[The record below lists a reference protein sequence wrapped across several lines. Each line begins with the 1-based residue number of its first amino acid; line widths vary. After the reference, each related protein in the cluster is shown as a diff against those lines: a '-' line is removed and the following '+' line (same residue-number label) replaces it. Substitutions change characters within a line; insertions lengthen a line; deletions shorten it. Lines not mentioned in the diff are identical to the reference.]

1 LRTRCRAR
9 VGALLLSLAAGL
21 AANPAYA
28 AGEKEEL
35 ARLRAQIEQAK
46 RELATAEG
54 AHAEAADQLRASESA
69 ISDANRALRELGAM
83 LGDARAEL
91 RRLGAETRTARGE
104 LDAHE
109 AQLAAL
115 VRARYIAGSRE
126 VAKLLLS
133 GEDANQK
140 ARTLAYH
147 EFVSQAQAELIRD
160 LRERVARLAA
170 LEQRARETG
179 AELAAL
185 ERQAQAERARLVAQA
200 AERRAVL
207 ARISGDI
214 GKQRRKI
221 ETLGRNEQRLAG
233 LVDRLARALRSAP
246 PPQRAA
252 LPRNE
257 QVPEASGRSDF
268 AGSKGRLR
276 LPVRG
281 ELASRF
287 GTPREGSSLTWKGL
301 LILAP
306 QGEDVQAVADG
317 RVVFADWMRGFGN
330 LLILDHGGGYLTIYG
345 NNESV
350 LRQVGDA
357 VHGGDVVATV
367 GATGGAQASGL
378 YFEMRY
384 QGKPFDPLS
393 WVTLK

>member
-1 LRTRCRAR
+1 MRRRAL
-9 VGALLLSLAAGL
+9 VGALLLSLAPGL
-21 AANPAYA
+21 ATGPAVA

-35 ARLRAQIEQAK
+35 ERLRARIEQAK
-46 RELATAEG
+46 RELAAAEG
-54 AHAEAADQLRASESA
+54 AHAEVSDELRASESV
-69 ISDANRALRELGAM
+69 ISEANRALRELGAK

-91 RRLGAETRTARGE
+91 RRLGTETRAARGE
-104 LDAHE
+104 LDARE
-109 AQLAAL
+109 SQLAAL
-115 VRARYIAGSRE
+115 VRARYIAGDRG

-133 GEDANQK
+133 GEDPNQV
-140 ARTLAYH
+140 ARSLAYH
-147 EFVSQAQAELIRD
+147 AFISQAQAGLIRD
-160 LRERVARLAA
+160 LRGQLARLAA
-170 LEQRARETG
+170 LEQRSRETA

-185 ERQAQAERARLVAQA
+185 ERQAQAERARVVAQA

-221 ETLGRNEQRLAG
+221 ETLGRDEQRLAR
-233 LVDRLARALRSAP
+233 LVDRLARALRPTP
-246 PPQRAA
+246 PPQGAA
-252 LPRNE
+252 RPRNE
-257 QVPEASGRSDF
+257 QVPEAASRGDF

-281 ELASRF
+281 ELAGRF
-287 GTPREGSSLTWKGL
+287 GTPRQGSSLTWKGL
-301 LILAP
+301 LIRAP
-306 QGEDVQAVADG
+306 EGEEVRAVADG
-317 RVVFADWMRGFGN
+317 RVVFAEWMRGFGN

-357 VHGGDVVATV
+357 VHTGDVVATV
-367 GATGGAQASGL
+367 GATGGAETSGL